1 MFLNACYE
9 KEYSKGKYIGYNKS
23 KNEER
28 LKISKKFK
36 KRKCLFMKLL
46 Q

>member
-9 KEYSKGKYIGYNKS
+9 KEYSKGKYIGYNKG

-28 LKISKKFK
+28 LKISKKLK